1 MFYFFGKSNKKD
13 FHFFA
18 YLIIFVIVLLT
29 ITSCVTNRRTVYT
42 QRRDPK
48 SDDPSYF
55 STTLRENKLIKP
67 GDELYLRVSSF
78 DEETNFF
85 SQTRDDIIGRT
96 EVTLISYTVNENG
109 DLRLPYIGTIK
120 VANLTLDEAS
130 ERIKDALDGY
140 LNRPSVILKFVN
152 KHITVLGEV
161 TRPGRYPFADVS
173 LSIFQALGLAGDI
186 NYYGNRN
193 NVMLIREENK
203 VITRNY
209 LDLTNESLFGSY
221 YYYIRPNDVIYVE
234 PLKRRRW
241 GFRDFPF
248 ELILSSVTTFLLIL
262 NYTYVTTTGR

>member
-42 QRRDPK
+42 QKRDAK
-48 SDDPSYF
+48 AEEPSSF
-55 STTLRENKLIKP
+55 LPVLRANGLIKP

-120 VANLTLDEAS
+120 VENLTLDEAADAVKS
-130 ERIKDALDGY
+130 ALDGY
-140 LNRPSVILKFVN
+140 LNKPSVILKFVN

-161 TRPGRYPFADVS
+161 TRPGRYSFADAS

-186 NYYGNRN
+186 TYYGNRN
-193 NVMLIREENK
+193 KVMLVREENK

-209 LDLTNESLFGSY
+209 IDLTDESLFGSY
-221 YYYIRPNDVIYVE
+221 YYYVKPNDVIYVE
-234 PLKRRRW
+234 PMKRRRW
-241 GFRDFPF
+241 GFQDFPF
-248 ELILSSVTTFLLIL
+248 ELIVSSITTFLLIL
-262 NYTYVTTTGR
+262 NYTYITSSGR

>member
-1 MFYFFGKSNKKD
+1 MFYFFKKSNEKD
-13 FHFFA
+13 FQSFTSLLVP
-18 YLIIFVIVLLT
+18 LIVILT

-42 QRRDPK
+42 QKRDVGI
-48 SDDPSYF
+48 DELSYF
-55 STTLRENKLIKP
+55 SPALRENGLIKP

-85 SQTRDDIIGRT
+85 SQSRDDIIGRT
-96 EVTLISYTVNENG
+96 DVTLISYTVNESG

-120 VANLTLDEAS
+120 VANLTLDEAADT
-130 ERIKDALDGY
+130 IKQALDGY
-140 LNRPSVILKFVN
+140 LNVPSVVLKFVN

-186 NYYGNRN
+186 TYYGNRN

-209 LDLTNESLFGSY
+209 IDLTDESLFGSY
-221 YYYIRPNDVIYVE
+221 FYYVKPNDVLYVE

-241 GFRDFPF
+241 GFQDFPF
-248 ELILSSVTTFLLIL
+248 ELILSSITTFLLIL
-262 NYTYVTTTGR
+262 NYTYVTSAGR